1 MTSPITKIL
10 IANRGEIACRIMRTA
25 EKLGISTVAVYSD
38 ADVDALHVAMADE
51 SIHIGPSA
59 ASESYL
65 VAEHIIAAAKMSGAD
80 AIHPGYG
87 FLSENPDF
95 AEMCESQNITF
106 IGPSAKSMRAM
117 ALKGAA
123 KALMIDAG
131 VPVVPGYHG
140 DNQGDDI
147 LEKAANDIGYPVLI
161 KAVAGGGGK
170 GMRTV
175 MSAKDFVSS
184 LAAARREGENSFGNS
199 KVLIEKLI
207 QKPRHIE
214 VQVFGDSLGEAV
226 HLFERDCSLQRRHQK
241 VVEEAPAPGLS
252 DEMRQAMG
260 DAAVRAA
267 KAIKYCGAGTIEF
280 IVDVA
285 GSIENAPFYF
295 MEMNTRLQVEHPV
308 TEMITGTDL
317 VEWQIA
323 VASGD
328 PLPLMQDEVT
338 LKGHAVE
345 VRLYAEDPNNG
356 FLPATGLLETFDIP
370 DMDGTRLESGVI
382 AGDSISIHYD
392 PMIAKLVAYGET
404 RTAAIAKLKAMM
416 AKSAIT
422 GLTTN
427 RDFLYACIDHQEF
440 MDGDVDTGFIERNQD
455 RLIMSHIPDERDRAM
470 ACLAILGKREERS
483 VQRAMLSAEP
493 GSPWGYADNF
503 MMNMPSTET
512 LLFTCEQGAD
522 ITVFANHEDGSV
534 TLSEGDIE
542 HIAAINDYD
551 GGWISVNLDGHS
563 FNYFAAVRESSVT
576 LVLPDKTITVPRHA
590 LRFDVGEDSD
600 GPGQIIAPM
609 PGKILQVI
617 ATNGA
622 AVSKG
627 DTLLVM
633 EAMKMEQTI
642 TAPCAGVVSDLS
654 LSENDQVSDGQ
665 ILLNIIQKDE

>member
-1 MTSPITKIL
+1 MTSSITKIL

-25 EKLGISTVAVYSD
+25 QKLGITTVAVYSD

-123 KALMIDAG
+123 KALMIEAG

-140 DNQGDDI
+140 DDQGDDT
-147 LEKAANDIGYPVLI
+147 LQKAADDIGYPVLI

-175 MSAKDFVSS
+175 KSAKDFTSS

-214 VQVFGDSLGEAV
+214 VQVFGDSLGGAV

-241 VVEEAPAPGLS
+241 VVEEAPAPGLN

-267 KAIKYCGAGTIEF
+267 KAIDYCGAGTIEF

-285 GSIENAPFYF
+285 GGIENASFYF

-323 VASGD
+323 VASGN
-328 PLPLMQDEVT
+328 PLPLMQEEIT
-338 LKGHAVE
+338 LNGHAVE
-345 VRLYAEDPNNG
+345 VRLYAEDPHNG

-370 DMDGTRLESGVI
+370 EMDGTRLESGVI

-404 RTAAIAKLKAMM
+404 RASAIAKLKAMM

-440 MDGDVDTGFIERNQD
+440 LNGDVDTGFIERNKD
-455 RLIMSHIPDERDRAM
+455 RLVMTHTPNERDRAM

-483 VQRAMLSAEP
+483 AQSAAVSVEP
-493 GSPWGYADNF
+493 DSPWGYADNF

-512 LLFTCEQGAD
+512 LLFTCDQGGD
-522 ITVFANHEDGSV
+522 ITVLASHESGSV
-534 TLSEGDIE
+534 TLSEGDVD
-542 HIAAINDYD
+542 HRASINNYD
-551 GGWISVNLDGHS
+551 DGWISVNLDGHS
-563 FNYFAAVRESSVT
+563 FTYFAAVGESSVT
-576 LVLPDKTITVPRHA
+576 LVLPEKTIIVPRHA
-590 LRFDVGEDSD
+590 LRHDIGEDSD

-609 PGKILQVI
+609 PGKILQV
-617 ATNGA
+617 TTKDGA

-627 DTLLVM
+627 DALLVM

-654 LSENDQVSDGQ
+654 LKENDQVSDGQ
-665 ILLNIIQKDE
+665 ILLNIIQDDE